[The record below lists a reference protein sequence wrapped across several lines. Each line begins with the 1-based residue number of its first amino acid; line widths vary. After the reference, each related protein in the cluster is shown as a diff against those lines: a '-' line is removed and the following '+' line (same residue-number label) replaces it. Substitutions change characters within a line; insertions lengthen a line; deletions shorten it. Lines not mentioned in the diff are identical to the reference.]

1 MKASEFIFK
10 IAEGIFFS
18 VIYLIIVYLA
28 SYLSIYWGWKEWEVG
43 RIWFFI
49 GFITYGILF
58 EEEVNTAVNVLGV
71 ILNIGLIIYYHFS
84 NLEPQLWIY
93 IVLNTIICLNISTT
107 CIKK

>member
-58 EEEVNTAVNVLGV
+58 
-71 ILNIGLIIYYHFS
+71 GLIIYYHFS

-93 IVLNTIICLNISTT
+93 IVLNTIICLNITTT